1 MLNITIQNN
10 GRIEIQSVCA
20 DTKEMRHNVNLLLAL
35 ASSMETEEAVAKKE
49 ANDVP
54 VRTSYYLY
62 LNKVEDN
69 NRLSTIK
76 SVSNM
81 VNIALKKAK
90 NIVDAVA
97 NGQKM
102 MLMQSYDYH
111 EIESVKSYLEGK
123 GCVCKISEI

>member
-49 ANDVP
+49 ANGAP

-76 SVSNM
+76 SVSDM

-90 NIVDAVA
+90 NIVDAVT

-102 MLMQSYDYH
+102 MLMQSYDYN
-111 EIESVKSYLEGK
+111 EIESAKSYLEGK
-123 GCVCKISEI
+123 GCVCEISEI